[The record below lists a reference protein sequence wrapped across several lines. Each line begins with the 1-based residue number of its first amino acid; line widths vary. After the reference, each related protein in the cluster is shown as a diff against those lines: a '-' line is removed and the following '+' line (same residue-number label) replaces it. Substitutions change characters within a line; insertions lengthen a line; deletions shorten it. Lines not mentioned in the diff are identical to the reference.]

1 MGGGKGKVICN
12 IGQLGQWLNDL
23 QASTC
28 HREIQGEDQEKK
40 KEKTYL
46 IRSIYLILTSAL
58 YARSTAKHEKTT
70 YGVAIRQ
77 NGNCPPS
84 PPLHRRIHHREKR
97 QKQKQNWRPREL
109 THKERMERWRS
120 KYFQNSTQYTT
131 QKRAPFQL
139 IPDNWARKHTV
150 KIGKRAWC
158 QR

>member
-1 MGGGKGKVICN
+1 MICN

>member
-12 IGQLGQWLNDL
+12 IGQLGQWLKDL

-28 HREIQGEDQEKK
+28 HREIQGEGQEKK

-84 PPLHRRIHHREKR
+84 PPTSSKNPPQREKTETET
-97 QKQKQNWRPREL
+97 KLAK
-109 THKERMERWRS
+109 
-120 KYFQNSTQYTT
+120 
-131 QKRAPFQL
+131 KRTNAQGENGKVEIKVLPKL
-139 IPDNWARKHTV
+139 HTV
-150 KIGKRAWC
+150 YHAEKGSSLSLTTGLESIL
-158 QR
+158 